1 MQANISYG
9 YMTMWF
15 VGFWSGS
22 VEEMWKNWELQT
34 TEAPESASELWWKLE
49 GQSAER
55 NVNSEFWAHNVLE
68 RSKALLGK

>member
-1 MQANISYG
+1 MRKSLMQANISYG

-34 TEAPESASELWWKLE
+34 TETPESASELWWKL
-49 GQSAER
+49 GR
-55 NVNSEFWAHNVLE
+55 LE
-68 RSKALLGK
+68 CRKECEQ